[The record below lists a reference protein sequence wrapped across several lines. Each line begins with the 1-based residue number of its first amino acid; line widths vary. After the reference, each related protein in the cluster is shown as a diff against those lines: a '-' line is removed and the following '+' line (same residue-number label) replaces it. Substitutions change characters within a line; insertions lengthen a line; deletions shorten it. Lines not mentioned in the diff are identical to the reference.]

1 LLDSVHAPR
10 CVARAWVRPGATAAG
25 QPPAEGGGLPAL
37 QAPTTPCRGRTR
49 RPSTCPSNS
58 STPSRRVALPPATRP
73 TMRRALHRAPASH
86 ARRPAASR
94 HRRHQ
99 AGRRPARA
107 ARCCA
112 WRRLHAGPA
121 PACAAGDAAR
131 AAPRRAA
138 ADRAPVLVMI
148 RKEDYLLVFL
158 WCVVT
163 VQVLD
168 HQPDARGRLGGAVRG
183 GGPPGG
189 AADAGRGGRRR
200 GARELRHPRVH
211 AGAPR
216 RRGATCGHTCIL
228 GWSGVLPTPC
238 AAPRAPSAPQA
249 PYLPLLC
256 SSCRG
261 AVVRLHMLPS
271 GAPAGQHALAS
282 PTLSYMPSFIACC
295 LHHRHGCAR
304 LPPST
309 PHPPFAPMVR
319 S

>member
-1 LLDSVHAPR
+1 MAQAACGAGACMCSRRRGARGAPPR
-10 CVARAWVRPGATAAG
+10 GRRPGAGPCNDTQRGLLARLSLVCCHSTSIRSSARR
-25 QPPAEGGGLPAL
+25 ARAGLP
-37 QAPTTPCRGRTR
+37 G
-49 RPSTCPSNS
+49 
-58 STPSRRVALPPATRP
+58 
-73 TMRRALHRAPASH
+73 H
-86 ARRPAASR
+86 
-94 HRRHQ
+94 
-99 AGRRPARA
+99 
-107 ARCCA
+107 
-112 WRRLHAGPA
+112 
-121 PACAAGDAAR
+121 
-131 AAPRRAA
+131 
-138 ADRAPVLVMI
+138 VL
-148 RKEDYLLVFL
+148 
-158 WCVVT
+158 
-163 VQVLD
+163 QVL
-168 HQPDARGRLGGAVRG
+168 HVRADARGRLGGAVRG